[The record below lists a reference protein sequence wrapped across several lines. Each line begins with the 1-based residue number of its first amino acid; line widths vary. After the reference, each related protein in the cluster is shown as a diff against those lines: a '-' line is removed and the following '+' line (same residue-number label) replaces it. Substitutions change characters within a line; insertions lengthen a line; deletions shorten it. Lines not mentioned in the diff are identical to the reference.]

1 MENFKNKKRKHA
13 RKLAI
18 MVILLKISKY
28 IWTSS
33 MVFTFE
39 QSYVFVRN
47 RKLLHEATVFTKFF
61 LGGFGSA
68 LRKAAGSGSA
78 KNECGS
84 IALVLVMNEV
94 TVGVGVG

>member
-1 MENFKNKKRKHA
+1 MFLSGTENFFMRQ
-13 RKLAI
+13 LFLQ
-18 MVILLKISKY
+18 V
-28 IWTSS
+28 
-33 MVFTFE
+33 
-39 QSYVFVRN
+39 
-47 RKLLHEATVFTKFF
+47 F

-84 IALVLVMNEV
+84 TALVLVMNEV